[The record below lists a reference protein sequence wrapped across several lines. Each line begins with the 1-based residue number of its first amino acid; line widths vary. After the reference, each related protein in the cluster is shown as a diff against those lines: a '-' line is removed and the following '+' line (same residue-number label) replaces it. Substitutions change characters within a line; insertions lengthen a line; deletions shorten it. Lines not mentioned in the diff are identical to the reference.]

1 MLETTYKTAS
11 NSNLENPQ
19 YINST
24 STTKNKPIYADR
36 TPPIIRTPPI
46 PAHPQ
51 QYFFNCA
58 ASKAVLQ
65 QNCQAMR
72 QVQEHYPPYPHHVG
86 VHQIHPP
93 PGVPFMG
100 PTSTVQTVNGKSFCS
115 STLPTNSLSV
125 RPKRYPNGNRRTP
138 SILKHYKSCPVSPV
152 HEEVEWSG
160 DSKSIII
167 TEPKRHSVYA
177 DDART
182 ILDMIQADT
191 EKMIAE
197 ITKKYGDL
205 DDIGVDVYDHESG
218 TRHTQIVASKS
229 VPDNL
234 ATHRNN
240 LPVGLKKDLVLTPEG
255 ALSPRGVKQPYVPLA
270 PKHSFSEFYVYQ
282 EIYQCERK
290 VSLSDILNDNPEEIL
305 EARRLEEARFLET
318 QRHSSAS
325 FFLTSN
331 NPFNVDKSQE
341 SLLTEEF
348 LDDASYCNSMESILS
363 DESDCKS
370 APLADMMDKPQ
381 PSIARHAGLR
391 NFIIHGPTSTIAAAQ
406 MVSKSYGSSPN
417 AYGSFDYYMQQRHLQ
432 PPPTNI
438 SPYESFDVSSYSLEK
453 IKTNEK
459 KQSIPPTKPLPTSKT
474 YPKLSDPATKP
485 PIKANCKVSD
495 DIPTSK
501 LRNQQYSS
509 GVSKSISSDFAQQR
523 WQKNSNPMQV
533 EKGVSPN
540 GKLFQKKLVKE
551 KPPIPAKPENLKSTL
566 TSTVEAVQKLQ
577 VKEPLRKSCS
587 FEVDTTDIR
596 CHSRTASVVRKFE
609 RNLQKFEKEKQAE
622 LLAQKK
628 KTNEARH
635 MRPSVSS
642 GALATQSCLKK
653 VSKFDSPATRRATS
667 MRQKE
672 RPKISVRFN
681 TVSQIKYTPSSKRN
695 NAKNSSLT
703 TTCPLNDI
711 NLNISPPLGSSL
723 PNDYGEKTFEMFI
736 TENGNDEHGNMTVDS
751 LKLYTKPSLQ
761 AVVDEIKQDRERDTK
776 HKKNL
781 ANKEITQNPA
791 HDTSTSNQCKNIAKQ
806 IDVIQK
812 LIEMEE
818 RKLEQIRQ
826 ATESRMRPFE
836 CDTKQRG
843 YVKSLTMNFDM
854 LAKGIEKDI
863 ENEQRRILADS
874 SDADL
879 CAYARHIKRNVS
891 LPDVLESTESYNFNK
906 NLMQQVQLDC
916 DGVEVEIAKEVKAD
930 SDTDNEEEKEDESEK
945 LSMEHV
951 EKVSGL
957 IDN

>member
-1 MLETTYKTAS
+1 MT
-11 NSNLENPQ
+11 ENP
-19 YINST
+19 IS
-24 STTKNKPIYADR
+24 SDR
-36 TPPIIRTPPI
+36 TPPNYCTPQPASQSKPPPRTQIQP
-46 PAHPQ
+46 HSQ

-58 ASKAVLQ
+58 ASKSVLQ
-65 QNCQAMR
+65 QNCEAMR

-93 PGVPFMG
+93 PGVPFLC
-100 PTSTVQTVNGKSFCS
+100 PTSTKHASNRNSFSS
-115 STLPTNSLSV
+115 STLPANSQAAKA
-125 RPKRYPNGNRRTP
+125 KRNPNGNNRRTA

-152 HEEVEWSG
+152 HEEVEWSA
-160 DSKSIII
+160 DTKSIII

-205 DDIGVDVYDHESG
+205 DDIGVDVYDHASG
-218 TRHTQIVASKS
+218 TRHSQIVASKS

-234 ATHRNN
+234 ATHRSN
-240 LPVGLKKDLVLTPEG
+240 LPMAQKRDLAFTPEG
-255 ALSPRGVKQPYVPLA
+255 AMSPRSVKQPYVPLA

-290 VSLSDILNDNPEEIL
+290 VSLSDILNDNPEQMA

-331 NPFNVDKSQE
+331 NPFNVDRSQE

-370 APLADMMDKPQ
+370 APLADLVDKPQ
-381 PSIARHAGLR
+381 PPIPRHAGLR

-432 PPPTNI
+432 PPPTNV
-438 SPYESFDVSSYSLEK
+438 SPYDSFDVSSYNIEK
-453 IKTNEK
+453 IKTNETNK
-459 KQSIPPTKPLPTSKT
+459 IIPPKSIPTSKT
-474 YPKLSDPATKP
+474 YPKLSESIVPKQGIRSST
-485 PIKANCKVSD
+485 KVSD

-501 LRNQQYSS
+501 YKNQQYSS
-509 GVSKSISSDFAQQR
+509 GVSKSISTDFAHQR
-523 WQKNSNPMQV
+523 CQRNTNPMQLDK
-533 EKGVSPN
+533 ESYNDKF
-540 GKLFQKKLVKE
+540 FQKKVLKG

-566 TSTVEAVQKLQ
+566 TSNVEAVQKLQ
-577 VKEPLRKSCS
+577 VKEPLKKSCS
-587 FEVDTTDIR
+587 FEVDTSDIR

-609 RNLQKFEKEKQAE
+609 RNLQKFEREKQAE
-622 LLAQKK
+622 LQAQKK
-628 KTNEARH
+628 KNNELKQ

-653 VSKFDSPATRRATS
+653 VSKFDNSASRRATS

-695 NAKNSSLT
+695 NVNNSSLT

-711 NLNISPPLGSSL
+711 NLNVSPPLGSSL

-736 TENGNDEHGNMTVDS
+736 TENGNDEHDNMTMDS
-751 LKLYTKPSLQ
+751 LKLYTKPTLQ
-761 AVVDEIKQDRERDTK
+761 AVVDEIKQERERNAK

-781 ANKEITQNPA
+781 TNKEITQKPINES
-791 HDTSTSNQCKNIAKQ
+791 STSNQCKNIAKQ
-806 IDVIQK
+806 IDLIQK

-874 SDADL
+874 SDSDL

-906 NLMQQVQLDC
+906 KLMQHVQLDC
-916 DGVEVEIAKEVKAD
+916 DGMEVEIAKEVKAD
-930 SDTDNEEEKEDESEK
+930 SDTDNEDEKEDESEK
-945 LSMEHV
+945 TSLEQFDNT
-951 EKVSGL
+951 SGL
-957 IDN
+957 KYKTD